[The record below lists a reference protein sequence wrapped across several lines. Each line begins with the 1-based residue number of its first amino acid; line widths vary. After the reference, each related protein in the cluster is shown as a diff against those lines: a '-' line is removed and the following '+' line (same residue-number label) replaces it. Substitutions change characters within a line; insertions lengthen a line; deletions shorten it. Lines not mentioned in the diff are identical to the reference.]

1 MGCSSCGT
9 AEKGQLPKGCRNNG
23 ACSTGGCHKL
33 NVFDWLANMEHL
45 AGEQSSVVEVRFKHT
60 RKEFFLNAEGIQLVQ
75 GDVVAVEGSPGHD
88 VGVVSL
94 SGPLVKMQLQRLK
107 HSGQGLKKVFRKAS
121 TTDVERW
128 KEAMDKE
135 DEFRLKAREAA
146 SLLKLKMKISDVEC
160 QGDGSKSII
169 YYTAD
174 DRIDFREL
182 IKILARDLRV
192 KIEMRQIGLRQEAA
206 RLGGIGVCGR
216 ELCCSSW
223 LRDFRTVS
231 TAAARY
237 QQLSINPQKLA
248 GQCGKLK
255 CCLNYELDSY
265 MDALKGFP
273 ANNIKLKTKQGIAF
287 HQKTDIFRKTIYY
300 SYSERPDVFL
310 ALAVDRVQEILE
322 MNKKGEL
329 PDNLE
334 DWVLMKPKEEDA
346 SHTFSNVIEE
356 GALDRFDGQRKKR
369 KSGRKSGRRRPAQN
383 QKSGQHASE
392 N

>member
-9 AEKGQLPKGCRNNG
+9 KENGQLPKGCRNNG

-45 AGEQSSVVEVRFKHT
+45 AGELAPVVEVRFKHT
-60 RKEFFLNAEGIQLVQ
+60 RKEFFLNSDGIQLVQ
-75 GDVVAVEGSPGHD
+75 GDVVAVEGASGHD
-88 VGVVSL
+88 IGVVSL
-94 SGPLVKMQLQRLK
+94 TGPLVKMQLQRLK
-107 HSGQGLKKVFRKAS
+107 QSEKGLKKVFRKAS
-121 TTDVERW
+121 PADVDRW

-135 DEFRLKAREAA
+135 DDFRLKAREAA
-146 SLLKLKMKISDVEC
+146 AQMRLKMKISDVEC
-160 QGDGSKSII
+160 QGDGSKAIF

-182 IKILARDLRV
+182 IKVLARDLRV

-273 ANNIKLKTKQGIAF
+273 SNNVKLKTKQGVAF
-287 HQKTDIFRKTIYY
+287 HQKTDIFRKLIYF
-300 SYSERPDVFL
+300 SYSDRPDVFL
-310 ALAVDRVQEILE
+310 ALPVPRVQEIIE
-322 MNKKGEL
+322 MNKKGEF
-329 PDNLE
+329 PENLE
-334 DWVLMKPKEEDA
+334 DWALVKPKEDQA
-346 SHTFSNVIEE
+346 LPTFSNVIEE

-369 KSGRKSGRRRPAQN
+369 KSGRKSGRRRPAQTQN
-383 QKSGQHASE
+383 SGKHAAES
-392 N
+392 

>member
-1 MGCSSCGT
+1 MGCSNCGT

-23 ACSTGGCHKL
+23 ACGTGGCHKL

-45 AGEQSSVVEVRFKHT
+45 AGEPCPVVEVRFKHT
-60 RKEFFLNAEGIQLVQ
+60 RKEFFLNANGIQLVQ
-75 GDVVAVEGSPGHD
+75 GDVVAVEGLPGHD
-88 VGVVSL
+88 IGVVSL
-94 SGPLVKMQLQRLK
+94 NGPLVKMQLKRLRQSDK
-107 HSGQGLKKVFRKAS
+107 DLKKVFRKAS
-121 TTDVERW
+121 PTDVERW
-128 KEAMDKE
+128 KEAMNNEAD
-135 DEFRLKAREAA
+135 FRLKSREAA
-146 SLLKLKMKISDVEC
+146 EQLRLKMKISDVEC
-160 QGDGSKSII
+160 QGDGSKAII

-182 IKILARDLRV
+182 IKILARVLRV
-192 KIEMRQIGLRQEAA
+192 KIEMRQINPRQEAA

-273 ANNIKLKTKQGIAF
+273 SSNSKLKTKMGVAF
-287 HQKTDIFRKTIYY
+287 HQKTDIFKRVIYY
-300 SYSERPDVFL
+300 SYTERPDVFL
-310 ALAVDRVQEILE
+310 ALEVERVQEILAL
-322 MNKKGEL
+322 NKKGEM
-329 PDNLE
+329 PENLE
-334 DWVLMKPKEEDA
+334 DFALVKAEEKTESPK
-346 SHTFSNVIEE
+346 FSSVVEG
-356 GALDRFDGQRKKR
+356 GALDRFDGQRKKGKSKRR
-369 KSGRKSGRRRPAQN
+369 KGRRRPNQN
-383 QKSGQHASE
+383 QKPV
-392 N
+392 

>member
-45 AGEQSSVVEVRFKHT
+45 AGEQSSVVEVRFKYT

-135 DEFRLKAREAA
+135 DEFRLKARAAA

-334 DWVLMKPKEEDA
+334 DWVLVKPKEEDA

-383 QKSGQHASE
+383 QKSGQHAS
-392 N
+392 

>member
-9 AEKGQLPKGCRNNG
+9 KEKGQLPKGCRNNG

-33 NVFDWLANMEHL
+33 NVFDWLSNMEHL
-45 AGEQSSVVEVRFKHT
+45 AGDSTAVVEVRFKHT
-60 RKEFFLNAEGIQLVQ
+60 RKEFFLNSEGLQLVQ
-75 GDVVAVEGSPGHD
+75 GDAVAVEASSGHD
-88 VGVVSL
+88 IGVVSL

-107 HSGQGLKKVFRKAS
+107 QSEDGLKKVFRKAS
-121 TTDVERW
+121 PADVDRW
-128 KEAMDKE
+128 KEAMDRE
-135 DEFRLKAREAA
+135 DQYRLQAREVAA
-146 SLLKLKMKISDVEC
+146 GLKLRMKISDVEC
-160 QGDGSKSII
+160 QGDGSKATF

-182 IKILARDLRV
+182 IKVLARDLRV

-206 RLGGIGVCGR
+206 RLGGLGVCGR

-273 ANNIKLKTKQGIAF
+273 SNSIKLKTKQGNAF
-287 HQKTDIFRKTIYY
+287 HQKTDIFRKVIYY

-310 ALAVDRVQEILE
+310 PLPLSRVLEIID
-322 MNKKGEL
+322 MNKKGEM

-334 DWVLMKPKEEDA
+334 DLVLVQVKEDA
-346 SHTFSNVIEE
+346 ALPTFSNVIEQD
-356 GALDRFDGQRKKR
+356 ALDRFDSKKNKR
-369 KSGRKSGRRRPAQN
+369 KSGRKSGRRRPQRPQKSAQN
-383 QKSGQHASE
+383 GME

>member
-135 DEFRLKAREAA
+135 DEFRLKARAAA

-334 DWVLMKPKEEDA
+334 DWVLVKPKEEDA

-383 QKSGQHASE
+383 QKSGQHAS
-392 N
+392 

>member
-255 CCLNYELDSY
+255 CCLNHELDSY

>member
-9 AEKGQLPKGCRNNG
+9 KENGQLPKGCRNNG

-33 NVFDWLANMEHL
+33 NVFDWLANMESL
-45 AGEQSSVVEVRFKHT
+45 AGEKSSVVEVRFKHT
-60 RKEFFLNAEGIQLVQ
+60 RKEFFQNDQGLQLVQ
-75 GDVVAVEGSPGHD
+75 GDVVAVEGAPGHD
-88 VGVVSL
+88 IGVVSL

-107 HSGQGLKKVFRKAS
+107 QSEQGLKKVFRKAS
-121 TTDVERW
+121 PNDVDRW
-128 KEAMDKE
+128 KESMDKE
-135 DEFRLKAREAA
+135 DVFRLKAREAA
-146 SLLKLKMKISDVEC
+146 AELRLKMKISDVEC
-160 QGDGSKSII
+160 QGDGSKATF
-169 YYTAD
+169 YYTAE

-273 ANNIKLKTKQGIAF
+273 SNNVKLKTKQGIAF
-287 HQKTDIFRKTIYY
+287 HQKTDIFRKVIYF
-300 SYSERPDVFL
+300 SYSERPDIFL
-310 ALAVDRVQEILE
+310 PLPLARVQEIIE
-322 MNKKGEL
+322 MNKKGEM
-329 PDNLE
+329 PENLE
-334 DWVLMKPKEEDA
+334 EWVLVKPKEEE
-346 SHTFSNVIEE
+346 SVPTFSNVIEE
-356 GALDRFDGQRKKR
+356 GALDRFDGQKGRR
-369 KSGRKSGRRRPAQN
+369 KSGRKAGRRRPIRP
-383 QKSGQHASE
+383 QKTGQHAPE
-392 N
+392 K

>member
-9 AEKGQLPKGCRNNG
+9 KENGQLPKGCRNNG

-33 NVFDWLANMEHL
+33 NVFDWLANMENM
-45 AGEQSSVVEVRFKHT
+45 AGEKIALVEVRFKHT
-60 RKEFFLNAEGIQLVQ
+60 RKEFYQNDLGLQLVQ
-75 GDVVAVEGSPGHD
+75 GDVVAVEGAPGHD
-88 VGVVSL
+88 IGVVSL
-94 SGPLVKMQLQRLK
+94 SGPLVKLQLQRLK
-107 HSGQGLKKVFRKAS
+107 QPEQGLKKVFRKAS
-121 TTDVERW
+121 PNDVDRW

-135 DEFRLKAREAA
+135 DVFRLKAREAA
-146 SLLKLKMKISDVEC
+146 AELRLKMKISDVEC
-160 QGDGSKSII
+160 QGDGSKATF
-169 YYTAD
+169 YYTAE

-273 ANNIKLKTKQGIAF
+273 SNNIKLKTKQGMAF
-287 HQKTDIFRKTIYY
+287 HQKTDIFRKVIFY
-300 SYSERPDVFL
+300 SYSERPDIFL
-310 ALAVDRVQEILE
+310 PLPLQRVQEIIE
-322 MNKKGEL
+322 MNKKGEM
-329 PDNLE
+329 PENLE
-334 DWVLMKPKEEDA
+334 EWVLVQPKEDE
-346 SHTFSNVIEE
+346 SVPTFSNVIEE
-356 GALDRFDGQRKKR
+356 GALDRFDGQKGRRKT
-369 KSGRKSGRRRPAQN
+369 GRKSGRRRPLRP
-383 QKSGQHASE
+383 QKSGQNAPE
-392 N
+392 K

>member
-334 DWVLMKPKEEDA
+334 DWVLVKPKEEDA
-346 SHTFSNVIEE
+346 SPTFSNVIEE

>member
-1 MGCSSCGT
+1 
-9 AEKGQLPKGCRNNG
+9 
-23 ACSTGGCHKL
+23 
-33 NVFDWLANMEHL
+33 VD
-45 AGEQSSVVEVRFKHT
+45 
-60 RKEFFLNAEGIQLVQ
+60 
-75 GDVVAVEGSPGHD
+75 
-88 VGVVSL
+88 
-94 SGPLVKMQLQRLK
+94 
-107 HSGQGLKKVFRKAS
+107 
-121 TTDVERW
+121 RW
-128 KEAMDKE
+128 KEAMGKE
-135 DEFRLKAREAA
+135 DGLRLKAREAA
-146 SLLKLKMKISDVEC
+146 ALLKLKMKISDVEC
-160 QGDGSKSII
+160 QGDGSKAVF

-174 DRIDFREL
+174 ERIDFREL
-182 IKILARDLRV
+182 IKILARDFRL

-206 RLGGIGVCGR
+206 RIGGIGVCGR

-231 TAAARY
+231 TGAARY

-273 ANNIKLKTKQGIAF
+273 SNNLKLKTKQGMAF
-287 HQKTDIFRKTIYY
+287 HQKTDIFRKIIFY

-310 ALAVDRVQEILE
+310 AIPVQRVQEIIE

-334 DWVLMKPKEEDA
+334 EWAWVKPKEDEA
-346 SHTFSNVIEE
+346 LPTFSNVIEE

-369 KSGRKSGRRRPAQN
+369 KPSRKMGRRRPIQQQN
-383 QKSGQHASE
+383 PVQNAPKS
-392 N
+392 

>member
-1 MGCSSCGT
+1 
-9 AEKGQLPKGCRNNG
+9 
-23 ACSTGGCHKL
+23 
-33 NVFDWLANMEHL
+33 
-45 AGEQSSVVEVRFKHT
+45 
-60 RKEFFLNAEGIQLVQ
+60 
-75 GDVVAVEGSPGHD
+75 
-88 VGVVSL
+88 
-94 SGPLVKMQLQRLK
+94 LVKLQLQRLK
-107 HSGQGLKKVFRKAS
+107 QPEQGLKKVFRKAS
-121 TTDVERW
+121 PNDVDRW

-135 DEFRLKAREAA
+135 DVFRLKAREAA
-146 SLLKLKMKISDVEC
+146 AELRLKMKISDVEC
-160 QGDGSKSII
+160 QGDGSKATF
-169 YYTAD
+169 YYTAE

-273 ANNIKLKTKQGIAF
+273 SNNIKLKTKQGMAF
-287 HQKTDIFRKTIYY
+287 HQKTDIFRKVIFY
-300 SYSERPDVFL
+300 SYSERPDIFL
-310 ALAVDRVQEILE
+310 PLPLQRVQEIIE
-322 MNKKGEL
+322 MNKKGEM
-329 PDNLE
+329 PENLE
-334 DWVLMKPKEEDA
+334 EWVLVQPKEDE
-346 SHTFSNVIEE
+346 SVPTFSNVIEE
-356 GALDRFDGQRKKR
+356 GALDRFDGQKGRRKT
-369 KSGRKSGRRRPAQN
+369 GRKSGRRRPLRP
-383 QKSGQHASE
+383 QKSGQNAPE
-392 N
+392 K

>member
-9 AEKGQLPKGCRNNG
+9 KENGQLPQGCKNNG
-23 ACSTGGCHKL
+23 ACGTGGCSKL

-45 AGEQSSVVEVRFKHT
+45 AGAQTPVVEVRFKHT
-60 RKEFFLNAEGIQLVQ
+60 RKEFFLNSDGIQLVQ
-75 GDVVAVEGSPGHD
+75 GDVVAVEGSSGHD
-88 VGVVSL
+88 IGVVSL

-107 HSGQGLKKVFRKAS
+107 QSEEGLKKVFRKAS
-121 TTDVERW
+121 HTDVDRW
-128 KEAMDKE
+128 KEAMGKE
-135 DEFRLKAREAA
+135 DGLRLKAREAA
-146 SLLKLKMKISDVEC
+146 ALLKLKMKISDVEC
-160 QGDGSKSII
+160 QGDGSKAVF

-174 DRIDFREL
+174 ERIDFREL
-182 IKILARDLRV
+182 IKILARDFRL

-206 RLGGIGVCGR
+206 RIGGIGVCGR

-231 TAAARY
+231 TGAARY

-265 MDALKGFP
+265 MDALKEFP
-273 ANNIKLKTKQGIAF
+273 SNNLKLKTKQGMAF
-287 HQKTDIFRKTIYY
+287 HQKTDIFRKIIFY

-310 ALAVDRVQEILE
+310 AIPVQRVQEIIE

-334 DWVLMKPKEEDA
+334 EWAWVKPKEDEA
-346 SHTFSNVIEE
+346 LPTFSNVIEE

-369 KSGRKSGRRRPAQN
+369 KPSRKMGRRRPIQQQN
-383 QKSGQHASE
+383 PVQNAPKS
-392 N
+392 